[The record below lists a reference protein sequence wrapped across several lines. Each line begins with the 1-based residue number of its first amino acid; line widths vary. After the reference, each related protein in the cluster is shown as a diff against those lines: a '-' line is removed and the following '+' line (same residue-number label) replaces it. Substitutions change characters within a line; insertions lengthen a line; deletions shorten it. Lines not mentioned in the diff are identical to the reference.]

1 MPLTRSQMV
10 EVSEQRDQAMSDW
23 SGDESN
29 GEGRVASV
37 QEEANGRQLSEL
49 RKIQLAQAHE
59 FQMKQLEKEERIE
72 RERIALE
79 KEKMEREAERERIA
93 LEKEK
98 MAFEIRRMELL
109 NQNNNNNRENEES
122 QLSKS
127 DLKKFPTY
135 KQGDCPE
142 NFLKI
147 FERSCDDFSVRETE
161 KMIIL
166 RSLLSGKMADVY
178 ADMPVELSKDYSE
191 FKKMVFNRFGIN
203 SEHLRQKF
211 RKLTKRSDESY
222 TQLGFNLEKCLDRWL
237 EQENVKTFQ
246 ELKNVVGLE
255 QFYSLLHGELKF
267 LVQERKPTDV
277 RNAAQIA
284 DFISQI
290 RGPSCYEGRG
300 VRKTWDPKFSKE
312 QAQRQTKV
320 GGHFSEKPS
329 EQGQHS
335 KQVLEGKEKLE
346 RFDGKSSWGERIC
359 FICKKK
365 GHIAAQC
372 FNTRQNKE
380 IPPQKVNVKEAK
392 AVFCVQSKPQA
403 SSIESS
409 VTMETQAEA
418 VRSSELDT
426 LKELPL
432 AEVVHCYYIETN
444 CALLES
450 AGDRI
455 KVFENDYTALRDTC
469 SQISICHS
477 DIVPQSCMIA
487 DQTLSVKGIG
497 SELVSLP
504 VAGLKIEYQGWK
516 GFWRVGVSSEIP
528 TPFLIGN
535 DLTKHVKSALVVT
548 RAQSVQSEASNE
560 TDSQG
565 PEKFVPQPEAF
576 SVEIPQKSLFVK
588 EQTADP
594 TLKDCFGKVTGKDL
608 SPECPERFIIKG
620 GLLYKEK
627 LNNISKGGP
636 EVKRQLVVPE
646 KYRPMILEKG
656 HADIFSAHMG
666 INKTKQRIAQNFYW
680 PDMGKHIKSFCQR
693 CHICQ
698 RQGSNCDKTRAKLY
712 PLPVISTP
720 FTRLGVDIIG
730 PMPNATKRGN
740 RFILTIVDHATRYL
754 EAIPLRNI
762 ETQTVAEAL
771 VNYMSRMGFPSEII
785 TDLGTSFTSRL
796 MKRLWQICGIKHL
809 ETSPYHPESNGLTE
823 RFNGT
828 LIRMI
833 RAYLQENPNNW
844 DQKLQLLLYAYRS
857 VPQESTGFSP
867 FELLFGRQVRGPLD
881 LIKQNWEQCFED
893 DPQNVVAYIDS
904 LMNCLKRN
912 MDLAV
917 ENLTTKK
924 AKQKQWYDRKAR
936 ERQFNPGDDVLRLKP
951 IKGNKLQLKWDGP
964 YRVVEKMSDLNYIIE
979 DEEGSGRRVVH
990 INALKPYYRETNHV
1004 LFAMKAAGKEEPEL
1018 PFWEGRGQQ
1027 KYNPQDV
1034 QISPTLSTEQH
1045 NSLLALVTRYREVFS
1060 SKPGVAK
1067 GVLHKIDT
1075 GNASPQSVTPY
1086 RVTGPYVEK
1095 VRKELDEMLKD
1106 QIIVPSSSAWSAPIV
1121 LVYKP
1126 DGSVRFCVDYR
1137 KLNAVTK
1144 PDAYPMPRLDDFIET
1159 IGGV

>member
-1 MPLTRSQMV
+1 MPLTCSQMA

-37 QEEANGRQLSEL
+37 QEEANGEQLSEL

-59 FQMKQLEKEERIE
+59 VQMRQLEIE

-79 KEKMEREAERERIA
+79 KEERERERQRQFELEKMEREAERERIA

-98 MAFEIRRMELL
+98 MAFEIRRMEIL
-109 NQNNNNNRENEES
+109 NQNNNNNRDSGTEPS

-147 FERSCDDFSVRETE
+147 FERSCADFSVRETE

-191 FKKMVFNRFGIN
+191 FKKMVYNRFGIN
-203 SEHLRQKF
+203 SEHLRMKF
-211 RKLTKRSDESY
+211 RKLSKKADESY

-290 RGPSCYEGRG
+290 RGPSCYEGSG

-380 IPPQKVNVKEAK
+380 IPPEKVNVKEAK

-403 SSIESS
+403 SSSESS

-432 AEVVHCYYIETN
+432 AEVVHCYYIQTN
-444 CALLES
+444 CALLEC

-487 DQTLSVKGIG
+487 DQTLSAKGIG

-504 VAGLKIEYQGWK
+504 VADLKIEYQGWK
-516 GFWRVGVSSEIP
+516 GLWRVGVSSEIP

-548 RAQSVQSEASNE
+548 RSQSVQSEASNE
-560 TDSQG
+560 TDSQE
-565 PEKFVPQPEAF
+565 PEKFQFYP
-576 SVEIPQKSLFVK
+576 SLIIV
-588 EQTADP
+588 
-594 TLKDCFGKVTGKDL
+594 DL
-608 SPECPERFIIKG
+608 S
-620 GLLYKEK
+620 
-627 LNNISKGGP
+627 N
-636 EVKRQLVVPE
+636 
-646 KYRPMILEKG
+646 
-656 HADIFSAHMG
+656 
-666 INKTKQRIAQNFYW
+666 
-680 PDMGKHIKSFCQR
+680 
-693 CHICQ
+693 
-698 RQGSNCDKTRAKLY
+698 
-712 PLPVISTP
+712 
-720 FTRLGVDIIG
+720 
-730 PMPNATKRGN
+730 
-740 RFILTIVDHATRYL
+740 
-754 EAIPLRNI
+754 
-762 ETQTVAEAL
+762 
-771 VNYMSRMGFPSEII
+771 
-785 TDLGTSFTSRL
+785 
-796 MKRLWQICGIKHL
+796 
-809 ETSPYHPESNGLTE
+809 
-823 RFNGT
+823 
-828 LIRMI
+828 
-833 RAYLQENPNNW
+833 
-844 DQKLQLLLYAYRS
+844 
-857 VPQESTGFSP
+857 
-867 FELLFGRQVRGPLD
+867 
-881 LIKQNWEQCFED
+881 
-893 DPQNVVAYIDS
+893 
-904 LMNCLKRN
+904 
-912 MDLAV
+912 
-917 ENLTTKK
+917 
-924 AKQKQWYDRKAR
+924 
-936 ERQFNPGDDVLRLKP
+936 
-951 IKGNKLQLKWDGP
+951 
-964 YRVVEKMSDLNYIIE
+964 
-979 DEEGSGRRVVH
+979 
-990 INALKPYYRETNHV
+990 
-1004 LFAMKAAGKEEPEL
+1004 
-1018 PFWEGRGQQ
+1018 
-1027 KYNPQDV
+1027 
-1034 QISPTLSTEQH
+1034 
-1045 NSLLALVTRYREVFS
+1045 
-1060 SKPGVAK
+1060 
-1067 GVLHKIDT
+1067 
-1075 GNASPQSVTPY
+1075 
-1086 RVTGPYVEK
+1086 
-1095 VRKELDEMLKD
+1095 
-1106 QIIVPSSSAWSAPIV
+1106 
-1121 LVYKP
+1121 
-1126 DGSVRFCVDYR
+1126 
-1137 KLNAVTK
+1137 
-1144 PDAYPMPRLDDFIET
+1144 
-1159 IGGV
+1159 